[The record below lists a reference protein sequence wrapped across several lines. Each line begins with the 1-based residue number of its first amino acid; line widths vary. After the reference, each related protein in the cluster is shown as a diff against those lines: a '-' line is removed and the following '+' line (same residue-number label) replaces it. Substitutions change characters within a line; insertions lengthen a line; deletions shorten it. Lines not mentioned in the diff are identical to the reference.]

1 MRASTVLKGA
11 LIAAVAACSDSG
23 GPGGCAPS
31 GSQVCMNGTTFNQ
44 ATLNVAVGT
53 RVYWQN
59 GDGTVHSTTSSTI
72 PATAAAWDLTIAAG
86 ARDSVTF
93 TVAGTYQYFCKF
105 HGTANAGMRGTI
117 NVQ

>member
-23 GPGGCAPS
+23 SPGGCTTSAN
-31 GSQVCMNGTTFNQ
+31 QICMVSSTFNQ
-44 ATLNVAVGT
+44 ATLNVTVGT
-53 RVYWQN
+53 KVYWQN
-59 GDGTVHSTTSSTI
+59 GDAVVHSTTSSTI
-72 PATAAAWDLTIAAG
+72 PATAATWDLTIAAG

-93 TVAGTYQYFCKF
+93 TVAGTHQYFCKF
-105 HGTANAGMRGTI
+105 HGTANSGMRGTI